1 MAMANNEMIIK
12 FIFLHTEYTEYVEAA
27 LGDLHVNAVLI
38 LKHEPSL

>member
-12 FIFLHTEYTEYVEAA
+12 FIFLHTEYTEYVEDA
-27 LGDLHVNAVLI
+27 LGDLYVNAVLI